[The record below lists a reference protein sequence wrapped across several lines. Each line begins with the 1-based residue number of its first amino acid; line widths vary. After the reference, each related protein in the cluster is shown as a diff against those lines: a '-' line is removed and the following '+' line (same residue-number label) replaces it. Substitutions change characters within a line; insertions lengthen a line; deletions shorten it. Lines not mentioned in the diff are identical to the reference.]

1 MNGFAR
7 TRNPLSEAV
16 NKMSNKQKPTDQTI
30 GMVGI
35 PRLILLTGFVGRER
49 SNLLQHFIAC
59 QAEVN
64 RFVVVIQTNHK
75 PNSMIPTHIVHDYVI
90 TEIDESYMKCCLIGD
105 LKTTINEII
114 HLYQS
119 DFIILENLR
128 LEDPISLLKSV
139 SELEDLVEFDS
150 LTTIIDCLM
159 AEKHLEL
166 DEIAQ
171 AQVKAAD
178 VLLLNKKDLLN
189 EIRMQHLVQ
198 LIREFNPNAP
208 LISITN
214 CEFDPM
220 IIYGVN
226 LLKYQQPNSCD
237 ENSDMGITDQYDIC
251 DHLSV
256 FTHNVTQSISKSG
269 FFDLIQEQQKNI
281 FRIEGIMEFADDNC
295 PVRMQYVGGRYIFHK
310 YPDPFLKDRFLIFV
324 GKNMTDLTL
333 PL

>member
-1 MNGFAR
+1 
-7 TRNPLSEAV
+7 
-16 NKMSNKQKPTDQTI
+16 MSNKQKTKTGTI
-30 GMVGI
+30 GMVDI
-35 PRLILLTGFVGRER
+35 PRLILLTGFAGRER
-49 SNLLQHFIAC
+49 ANILEHFVAC

-64 RFVVVIQTNHK
+64 RFVVLIQTDPKLNGI
-75 PNSMIPTHIVHDYVI
+75 IPKQINHDYVI
-90 TEIDESYMKCCLIGD
+90 TEIEETYMKCCLTGD
-105 LKTTINEII
+105 LRKTVNEII

-128 LEDPISLLKSV
+128 HEDPTELLASV
-139 SELEDLVEFDS
+139 SELDDLIKFDS

-166 DEIAQ
+166 DTIAQ

-198 LIREFNPNAP
+198 LIREFNANAP
-208 LISITN
+208 MISMHN

-220 IIYGVN
+220 LIYGVN
-226 LLKYQQPNSCD
+226 LLKYQESETCSGNWNGESNS
-237 ENSDMGITDQYDIC
+237 QYDIC
-251 DHLSV
+251 DQLSV
-256 FTHNVTQSISKSG
+256 FMQNVTKNISRDG
-269 FFDLIQEQQKNI
+269 FISLVDAQQKDI
-281 FRIEGIMEFADDNC
+281 FRIEGIMEFSNDTC

-310 YPDPFLKDRFLIFV
+310 YPDPYLKDRFLVFV
-324 GKNMTDLTL
+324 GKNMTDLAL

>member
-1 MNGFAR
+1 
-7 TRNPLSEAV
+7 
-16 NKMSNKQKPTDQTI
+16 MSNKHKSNTKTI

-35 PRLILLTGFVGRER
+35 PRLILLTGFVGKER

-64 RFVVVIQTNHK
+64 RFVVVIQTDQKTNGA
-75 PNSMIPTHIVHDYVI
+75 IPKHFNHDYI
-90 TEIDESYMKCCLIGD
+90 INEMEESYMKCSLVGD
-105 LKTTINEII
+105 LKKTINEII

-119 DFIILENLR
+119 DFIILENMR
-128 LEDPISLLKSV
+128 LEDPDKLLDGISNLD
-139 SELEDLVEFDS
+139 DLVKFDS
-150 LTTIIDCLM
+150 LTTIIDCLI
-159 AEKHLEL
+159 AEKHLE
-166 DEIAQ
+166 DDKIAQ

-198 LIREFNPNAP
+198 LIRGFNPNAP

-220 IIYGVN
+220 LIYGVN
-226 LLKYQQPNSCD
+226 LLEYQESDQ
-237 ENSDMGITDQYDIC
+237 ENWNLEDYDQYDIC

-256 FTHNVTQSISKSG
+256 FTQNVTKSISRNN
-269 FFDLIQEQQKNI
+269 FINLVEEQQKNI
-281 FRIEGIMEFADDNC
+281 FRIEGIMEFSNDSC
-295 PVRMQYVGGRYIFHK
+295 PVRMQYVAGRYIFHK
-310 YPDPFLKDRFLIFV
+310 YPDPFLKDRFLVFV
-324 GKNMTDLTL
+324 GKNMTELAL